1 MLLHLQEEVGD
12 CVFTVEEGRPAAE
25 LLAAIWYT
33 FKRKYKKSIP
43 VTVTSE
49 IKFHRDGVPSGT
61 LQTRGG
67 QNPGFNKLGPQQ
79 AALKWEKLLTL

>member
-12 CVFTVEEGRPAAE
+12 CVFTVEDGRPAAE
-25 LLAAIWYT
+25 LMAAIWYT

-43 VTVTSE
+43 VTVTPE

-79 AALKWEKLLTL
+79 AALK